1 MNIRKMTLED
11 YELVHKLWL
20 TCKGMGLNDLDDSK
34 EGIKRFLERNP
45 ETCLI
50 AEDNE
55 KMVGVILCGNDG
67 RRGYIYHTA
76 VSPDCRKNGIGTALV
91 EKALQALKKIGI
103 NKVALVVFSENTNGN
118 AFWEKLGFTS
128 RKDLVYRNKA
138 IAEMVRIDT

>member
-1 MNIRKMTLED
+1 MGTYPDCGD
-11 YELVHKLWL
+11 YR
-20 TCKGMGLNDLDDSK
+20 LNDL
-34 EGIKRFLERNP
+34 
-45 ETCLI
+45 
-50 AEDNE
+50 
-55 KMVGVILCGNDG
+55 
-67 RRGYIYHTA
+67 A